1 VRTVS
6 VFPQRGG
13 GGVALRL
20 GKKRLHGAFATY
32 KDCKYQLILRARTV
46 TTLFLRCV
54 LVVVVVARAPC
65 LSTRRPG
72 KTTMRPAVP
81 RRHCTAAPE
90 PFGRFPRPTRLS
102 LITTQ

>member
-1 VRTVS
+1 MRTVS
-6 VFPQRGG
+6 VFPQRGGGGG

-54 LVVVVVARAPC
+54 LVVVVVARARLP
-65 LSTRRPG
+65 LIRSVG
-72 KTTMRPAVP
+72 SW
-81 RRHCTAAPE
+81 
-90 PFGRFPRPTRLS
+90 GR
-102 LITTQ
+102 

>member
-1 VRTVS
+1 MRTVS

-13 GGVALRL
+13 GVVALRL

-54 LVVVVVARAPC
+54 VVVARAPC
-65 LSTRRPG
+65 LSRRRPG
-72 KTTMRPAVP
+72 KTTRRPAVP
-81 RRHCTAAPE
+81 RRHCTVTPE
-90 PFGRFPRPTRLS
+90 PVSPLATPGRHACL
-102 LITTQ
+102 

>member
-1 VRTVS
+1 MRTVS

-54 LVVVVVARAPC
+54 VVVARAPC
-65 LSTRRPG
+65 LSRRRPG
-72 KTTMRPAVP
+72 KTTRRPAVP
-81 RRHCTAAPE
+81 RRHCTVTPE
-90 PFGRFPRPTRLS
+90 PVIPLATPGRHACL
-102 LITTQ
+102 

>member
-1 VRTVS
+1 MRTVS

-13 GGVALRL
+13 GVVALRL

-54 LVVVVVARAPC
+54 VVVARAPC
-65 LSTRRPG
+65 LSRRRPG
-72 KTTMRPAVP
+72 KTTRRPAVL